1 MSFPDAVANAWH
13 MVALSRDLKPGAV
26 RKVMLCGTP
35 IALFRTKSDGSGD
48 ASGEAGGEARLGA
61 LVDRCPHR
69 NYPLSEGR
77 VYQGTLECPY
87 HGWRFGADGAC
98 EQVPGCA
105 AQTANDPRLSANA
118 LRVYEAYGAIFV
130 TLSDTL
136 PNTAPAQPDLPPD
149 FGNPDLDHFWWQQG
163 TWKGRAFDAIEN
175 VMDPFHTNHLHHG
188 FIRRRDKRLPVDLI
202 VTSHGDG
209 IEMAIE
215 QAQPDLGLMSRFLEQ
230 DRSRSVS
237 RYYAPT
243 TVQARWEG
251 ETKLTLCV
259 TAIFT
264 PAGDGTFT
272 PFARF
277 STPKGIAPSWLKQAA
292 IRLFL
297 APVVAQDRRA
307 LEKQHG
313 VMEHFGHPKFTS
325 GPGDILGN
333 RLHQLWQGEAL
344 TPGTDPA
351 VKAML

>member
-1 MSFPDAVANAWH
+1 MSFPDAVSNAWH
-13 MVALSRDLKPGAV
+13 MVALSRDLKRGGV
-26 RKVMLCGTP
+26 RKVTLCNTP
-35 IALFRTKSDGSGD
+35 IALFRSES
-48 ASGEAGGEARLGA
+48 GGELGRETGIGA
-61 LVDRCPHR
+61 LIDRCPHR

-77 VYQGTLECPY
+77 VYKGALECPY

-98 EQVPGCA
+98 KQVPGCA
-105 AQTANDPRLSANA
+105 AQTADDTRLNARA
-118 LRVYEAYGAIFV
+118 LRVYEAHGAIFV
-130 TLSDTL
+130 TLSDS
-136 PNTAPAQPDLPPD
+136 APDQPDLPPD
-149 FGNPDLDHFWWQQG
+149 FGNPQLDHFWWQQG

-188 FIRRRDKRLPVDLI
+188 FIRRRDIRLPVKLL
-202 VTSHGDG
+202 VTSYADG

-215 QAQPDLGLMSRFLEQ
+215 QTQPDLGLMSRFLER
-230 DRSRSVS
+230 DRSRSIS
-237 RYYAPT
+237 RYYAPS

-264 PAGDGTFT
+264 PATDGTFT

-277 STPKGIAPSWLKQAA
+277 STPKDMAKGMAPGWLKQAA

-307 LEKQHG
+307 LERQYG

-325 GPGDILGN
+325 GPGDILGG
-333 RLHQLWQGEAL
+333 RLHQLWQGQRLE
-344 TPGTDPA
+344 PGSDPA
-351 VKAML
+351 AEAML